1 MPLTHE
7 RAAAEDP
14 PFTLLFMQPRDS
26 NISTLGAW
34 GTATVRAR
42 PDVADVRLGVI
53 TRSENAKLAGSNNT
67 KRVTKV
73 RAAIK
78 ALGVPESAVRTSG
91 LQIEPEHEWDEEAKK
106 HVMVGYRAVTGI
118 WVETAL
124 DLAGVVYE
132 ACVKAGASADGEVS
146 FRLKDHEKHRREAV
160 ALATQSAVD
169 ELRAMAKALDVTLSG
184 PPSTQMRD
192 PNEFLA
198 GSLDYDLSDGLLDES
213 FRQERWVAISRAVYV
228 SYALEQ
234 T

>member
-1 MPLTHE
+1 
-7 RAAAEDP
+7 
-14 PFTLLFMQPRDS
+14 MQPRDS
-26 NISTLGAW
+26 TLSTLGAW
-34 GTATVRAR
+34 GTATVRVR
-42 PDVADVRLGVI
+42 PDVADVHLDVI
-53 TRSENAKLAGSNNT
+53 TKSQKAKLASSNNA

-78 ALGVPESAVRTSG
+78 ALGLQESAVRTSG

-132 ACVKAGASADGEVS
+132 ACVEAGASADGKVS
-146 FRLKDHEKHRREAV
+146 FRLRDHEKHRREAV
-160 ALATQSAVD
+160 TLATQSAVD

-184 PPSTQMRD
+184 PPSARMRD
-192 PNEFLA
+192 PSEFLA
-198 GSLDYDLSDGLLDES
+198 DSLDYDLSDGLLDES
-213 FRQERWVAISRAVYV
+213 FRQERWVSISRAVYV
-228 SYALEQ
+228 SYALKQ